1 MRLFDSEAAAV
12 NREDVL
18 AVLEAGPQSTSA
30 MATWLSQPSPIVHAA
45 LTAMARDELVVRVA
59 RTRAWALPSMVP
71 PAARAVLVR
80 TCSRTLRRPPARPAS
95 ETVKA
100 DQAPSWWCDLPTREA
115 FDAAASRE
123 LPRMQGSKMARKVM
137 VTEG

>member
-1 MRLFDSEAAAV
+1 VRLFDAEAAAV

-30 MATWLSQPSPIVHAA
+30 LATWLSQPSPVVHAA

-71 PAARAVLVR
+71 PGAREKLIVR
-80 TCSRTLRRPPARPAS
+80 TCSRKPLRQP
-95 ETVKA
+95 KA
-100 DQAPSWWCDLPTREA
+100 PTSVSADAAPSWWVGKDRSAFTR
-115 FDAAASRE
+115 AAAE
-123 LPRMQGSKMARKVM
+123 NLERMQGSKMARCRWRK
-137 VTEG
+137 